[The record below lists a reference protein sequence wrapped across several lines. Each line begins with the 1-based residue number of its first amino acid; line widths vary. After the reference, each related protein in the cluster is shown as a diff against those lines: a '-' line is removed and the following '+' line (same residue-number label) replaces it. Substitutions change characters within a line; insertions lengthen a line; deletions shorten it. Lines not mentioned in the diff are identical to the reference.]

1 VTAYARCPG
10 CGDNGD
16 VQHIAA
22 CVGSSLTRRLER
34 DARIAREGWKSGALA
49 MMFAVEKQMM
59 RRGQIDWTKLVAF
72 VDAGPT

>member
-1 VTAYARCPG
+1 
-10 CGDNGD
+10 
-16 VQHIAA
+16 
-22 CVGSSLTRRLER
+22 
-34 DARIAREGWKSGALA
+34 